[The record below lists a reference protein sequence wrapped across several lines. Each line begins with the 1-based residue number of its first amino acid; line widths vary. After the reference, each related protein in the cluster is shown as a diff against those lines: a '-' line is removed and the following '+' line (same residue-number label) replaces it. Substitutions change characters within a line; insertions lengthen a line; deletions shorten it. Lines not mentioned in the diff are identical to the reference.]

1 MWLYICY
8 QCNETGRSR
17 DLISC
22 FNIIL
27 GSIVVF
33 YCNIYIYVYIY
44 IYIYMY
50 IYIYIYICI
59 YVYICIYIVSDILVK
74 IYDIQYTL
82 NFNVISITCFT
93 SYRILYIS
101 RHIANIQNISTIHIP
116 KYIYIYIYI

>member
-1 MWLYICY
+1 MGCFYIRMWLYICY

-22 FNIIL
+22 LNIIL

-33 YCNIYIYVYIY
+33 YCN
-44 IYIYMY
+44 MY

-116 KYIYIYIYI
+116 KYIYIYIYIYI